1 MIVKANCIFIIQ
13 LLMIKAQHEK
23 KLRIELLREIDR
35 EQNISSLDKSMHQ
48 TIEQIVYAI
57 TLTC

>member
-1 MIVKANCIFIIQ
+1 
-13 LLMIKAQHEK
+13 MIKAQHEK